1 MWIIYYCIIKLR
13 ILLCSFGW
21 VPRDSILVLTKWAL
35 LNSFVGRAPSLLCVL
50 GNFGGEEPR
59 FYFIFIFIFYF
70 FLNPC
75 FPCNKIFISQEKIK
89 KKYLGGESIG
99 VYVFEDEGTEKFAD

>member
-1 MWIIYYCIIKLR
+1 MWAGLPPSYAFWA
-13 ILLCSFGW
+13 ILAERNLGF
-21 VPRDSILVLTKWAL
+21 IL
-35 LNSFVGRAPSLLCVL
+35 
-50 GNFGGEEPR
+50 
-59 FYFIFIFIFYF
+59 FYFIFYFLLLF

-89 KKYLGGESIG
+89 KKDLGGESIG

>member
-1 MWIIYYCIIKLR
+1 MWAGLPPSYAFWA
-13 ILLCSFGW
+13 ILAERNLGF
-21 VPRDSILVLTKWAL
+21 IL
-35 LNSFVGRAPSLLCVL
+35 
-50 GNFGGEEPR
+50 
-59 FYFIFIFIFYF
+59 FYFLFFIFFIFYYYF

-89 KKYLGGESIG
+89 KKDLGGESIG